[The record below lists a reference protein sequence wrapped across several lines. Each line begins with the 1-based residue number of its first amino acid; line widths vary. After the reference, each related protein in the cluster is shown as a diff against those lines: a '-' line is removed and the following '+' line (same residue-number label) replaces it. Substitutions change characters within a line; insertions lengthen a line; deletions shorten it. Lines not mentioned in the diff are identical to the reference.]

1 MTASRQRCV
10 RVARVSLSLSNA
22 TSIFL
27 SHEKKDIKFTLANM
41 LHPPGGAGELP
52 VRLPFL
58 FSLQTRV
65 EQNNDV
71 LKRPASHA
79 HTCPTV
85 SMAF

>member
-10 RVARVSLSLSNA
+10 RVARVSSLSNA

-27 SHEKKDIKFTLANM
+27 LHEKKDIKFTLANM

-58 FSLQTRV
+58 FSLQTHV
-65 EQNNDV
+65 KQNNNV

-79 HTCPTV
+79 HACPTV
-85 SMAF
+85 SMGF